1 MLGGVLSKNST
12 SRRPLVVLD
21 TNMLMLAASGVRVF
35 EQIEEEL
42 ETKPDFVVLK
52 PVYDELV
59 KIATS
64 YKSSTARRAL
74 LALRL
79 AEQYCRIVEYAL
91 RPGESADDAIVNFA
105 LQHNAIVATN
115 DRELRRK
122 LRLHGI
128 PEAYFREE
136 ARRVRV
142 EGVPRGNYL

>member
-1 MLGGVLSKNST
+1 LLGGVLSKNST

-64 YKSSTARRAL
+64 YKSSTARKAL

-79 AEQYCRIVEYAL
+79 AEQYCRIVEYTL
-91 RPGESADDAIVNFA
+91 RPGESVDDAIVNFA

-136 ARRVRV
+136 ARRVKV

>member
-64 YKSSTARRAL
+64 YKSSTARKAL

-79 AEQYCRIVEYAL
+79 AEQYCRIVEYTL
-91 RPGESADDAIVNFA
+91 RPGESVDDAIVNFA

-136 ARRVRV
+136 ARRVKV

>member
-91 RPGESADDAIVNFA
+91 RPGESVDDAIVNFA

-136 ARRVRV
+136 ARRVKV

>member
-1 MLGGVLSKNST
+1 
-12 SRRPLVVLD
+12 
-21 TNMLMLAASGVRVF
+21 MLAASGVRVF

-79 AEQYCRIVEYAL
+79 AEQYCRIVEYTL
-91 RPGESADDAIVNFA
+91 RPGESVDDAIVNFA

-136 ARRVRV
+136 ARRVKV